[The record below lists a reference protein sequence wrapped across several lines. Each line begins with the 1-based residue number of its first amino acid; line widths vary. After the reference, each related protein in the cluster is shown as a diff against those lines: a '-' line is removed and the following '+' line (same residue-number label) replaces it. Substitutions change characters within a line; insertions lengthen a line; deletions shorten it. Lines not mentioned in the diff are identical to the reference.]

1 MLKLLGSP
9 GVGVSVSGATG
20 VSVAAGASGVS
31 LTADARSEEVDVD
44 VAVGLGLVGVALGA
58 KVGGGAVEL
67 GGGGGASVVA
77 AGGVH
82 ALTKSATKVTI
93 TNNRLRFDIS
103 LLLLVHNDEQHPS
116 RINIDVLSTL
126 VRLR

>member
-1 MLKLLGSP
+1 MLLAYRWRLVRAASRWRLTPDQK
-9 GVGVSVSGATG
+9 GA
-20 VSVAAGASGVS
+20 
-31 LTADARSEEVDVD
+31 DVD